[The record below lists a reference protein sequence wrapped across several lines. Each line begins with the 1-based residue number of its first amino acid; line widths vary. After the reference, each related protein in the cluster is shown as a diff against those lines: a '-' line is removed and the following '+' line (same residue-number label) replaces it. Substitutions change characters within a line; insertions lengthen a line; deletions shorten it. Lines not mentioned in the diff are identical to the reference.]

1 MSDVTLQ
8 AAEILRVLDLASAVV
23 FAITGALVASRKQ
36 MDIIGFM
43 WMGVIT
49 GVGGGTLRDLLLD
62 VPVFWIVDP
71 TPLALCL
78 CAAGLV
84 HFSAHLVASRYRF
97 LLYLDAFGM
106 ALVTTVGTAKALDM
120 GTSPLVAIGMGV
132 VTAAL
137 GGILRDIL
145 GQEPSILLRR
155 DIYVTAAVFGSVTY
169 VMADTFGLSG
179 PATTAVAVA
188 AGFGL
193 RACAIRFDLFLPIFR
208 PKPGRM
214 PGHRGEVR

>member
-1 MSDVTLQ
+1 
-8 AAEILRVLDLASAVV
+8 
-23 FAITGALVASRKQ
+23 
-36 MDIIGFM
+36 MDIVGFM
-43 WMGVIT
+43 WIGVIT

-62 VPVFWIVDP
+62 APVFWIVDP

-78 CAAGLV
+78 GAAGLV

-120 GTSPLVAIGMGV
+120 GTGALVAVGMGV
-132 VTAAL
+132 ITAAV

-155 DIYVTAAVFGSVTY
+155 DIYVTAAVLGSVTY
-169 VMADTFGLSG
+169 VLPMPQACPGRRQPQSPSAPGSDCG
-179 PATTAVAVA
+179 PAPSASICSCRSSVSARDACPVSAVRYV
-188 AGFGL
+188 G
-193 RACAIRFDLFLPIFR
+193 
-208 PKPGRM
+208 
-214 PGHRGEVR
+214 VRTH

>member
-1 MSDVTLQ
+1 LSDVTAQ
-8 AAEILRVLDLASAVV
+8 AAEILRVLDLASVVV

-36 MDIIGFM
+36 MDIVGFM

-62 VPVFWIVDP
+62 APVFWIVDP

-84 HFSAHLVASRYRF
+84 HFSAHLMASRYRF

-106 ALVTTVGTAKALDM
+106 ALVSTVGTAKALDM
-120 GTSPLVAIGMGV
+120 GTGALVAVGMGV
-132 VTAAL
+132 VTAAV

-155 DIYVTAAVFGSVTY
+155 DIYVTAAVLGAIAY
-169 VMADTFGLSG
+169 GLADAAGL
-179 PATTAVAVA
+179 PRLDATAIAIC

-193 RACAIRFDLFLPIFR
+193 RACAIRFDLFLPVFR
-208 PKPGRM
+208 PRPGRM
-214 PGHRGEVR
+214 PGHRGEVK

>member
-1 MSDVTLQ
+1 MSDATSQ
-8 AAEILRVLDLASAVV
+8 AADILRLLDLASVVV

-36 MDIIGFM
+36 MDIVGFL
-43 WMGVIT
+43 WMGVVT

-62 VPVFWIVDP
+62 APVFWVVDP

-78 CAAGLV
+78 CAAAFV

-106 ALVTTVGTAKALDM
+106 ALVTTVGTAKALEM
-120 GTSPLVAIGMGV
+120 GADALVAVGMGV
-132 VTAAL
+132 VTAAV

-155 DIYVTAAVFGSVTY
+155 DIYVTAAVFGSITY
-169 VMADTFGLSG
+169 VMADAAGMPGTW
-179 PATTAVAVA
+179 TTAVAIG

-208 PKPGRM
+208 PRPGRM
-214 PGHRGEVR
+214 PGHRGEVK

>member
-1 MSDVTLQ
+1 MSDMEAQ
-8 AAEILRVLDLASAVV
+8 AAEILRILDLASVIV

-36 MDIIGFM
+36 MDIVGFM

-62 VPVFWIVDP
+62 APVFWIVDP
-71 TPLALCL
+71 KPLALCL
-78 CAAGLV
+78 GAAGLV

-120 GTSPLVAIGMGV
+120 GTGALVAIGMGV
-132 VTAAL
+132 VTASV
-137 GGILRDIL
+137 GGILRDIV

-155 DIYVTAAVFGSVTY
+155 DIYVTAAVLGSATY
-169 VMADTFGLSG
+169 VLAVTLGIPG
-179 PATTAVAVA
+179 PAATALAIGT
-188 AGFGL
+188 GFGL

-208 PKPGRM
+208 PRPGRM

>member
-1 MSDVTLQ
+1 MSEVAPQ
-8 AAEILRVLDLASAVV
+8 AAEILRGLDLASVIV

-36 MDIIGFM
+36 MDIVGFL
-43 WMGVIT
+43 WLGVIT
-49 GVGGGTLRDLLLD
+49 GVGGGTLRDLLLG
-62 VPVFWIVDP
+62 VPVFWVVDP

-78 CAAGLV
+78 GAAGLV
-84 HFSAHLVASRYRF
+84 HFSAHLVASRYRV

-120 GTSPLVAIGMGV
+120 GTGALVAIGMGV
-132 VTAAL
+132 VTAAV

-169 VMADTFGLSG
+169 VLADALGLSG
-179 PATTAVAVA
+179 PATTTVAVA

-193 RACAIRFDLFLPIFR
+193 RACAIRFDLFLPVFR
-208 PKPGRM
+208 PRPGRTA
-214 PGHRGEVR
+214 PQVKTGR